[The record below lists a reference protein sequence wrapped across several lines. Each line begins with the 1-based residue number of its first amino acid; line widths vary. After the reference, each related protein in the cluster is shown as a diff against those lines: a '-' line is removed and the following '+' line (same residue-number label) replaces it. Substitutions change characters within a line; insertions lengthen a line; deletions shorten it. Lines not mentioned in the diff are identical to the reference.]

1 VKIRFC
7 NPFGTDAYDEIVRE
21 SLEPYLRA
29 ETEVEITHLDNC
41 PRNIDY
47 YVPKHLM
54 EVEVF
59 RQVIEADRDGVDAFV
74 VGCCYD
80 PGVDVARELTDMPVV
95 GPLEA
100 SVLLSRYFG
109 HRFSVVTDHRK
120 AVPELENLVRLYG
133 IEANCRSVRAIDWYV
148 ENMVEDPSAVARDAA
163 ERCARVLEEDGAE
176 CVVLGCTI
184 IAACFEREVLNGA
197 EELAALPIVN
207 PNVMAVKAAELLA
220 DLRAVGQYRISRSG
234 YYQRHE
240 QHDPIEAEEVRRR
253 YLESPAPAPAE
264 R

>member
-1 VKIRFC
+1 MRLRFC
-7 NPFGTDAYDEIVRE
+7 NPFGTPAYDAIVRE

-29 ETEVEITHLDNC
+29 GT
-41 PRNIDY
+41 
-47 YVPKHLM
+47 
-54 EVEVF
+54 
-59 RQVIEADRDGVDAFV
+59 DAFV

-80 PGVDVARELTDMPVV
+80 PGVAVARELTDMPVV

-100 SVLLSRYFG
+100 SVLYSRFFG

-148 ENMVEDPSAVARDAA
+148 ENMVEDPSAVAHDAA
-163 ERCARVLEEDGAE
+163 ERCRRVLDEDGAE

-184 IAACFEREVLNGA
+184 IAACLEREILRGA
-197 EELAALPIVN
+197 EELATLPIVN

-220 DLRAVGQYRISRSG
+220 DLRTVGQYRISRRG

-240 QHDPIEAEEVRRR
+240 QHDPSEAEEVRRR
-253 YLESPAPAPAE
+253 FLESPAPAPAE

>member
-1 VKIRFC
+1 VRVRFC
-7 NPFGTDAYDEIVRE
+7 NPFGTDAYDDLVRE
-21 SLEPYLRA
+21 SLEPYLRPD
-29 ETEVEITHLDNC
+29 TEVEITHLDNC

-47 YVPKHLM
+47 YLPKHLM

-59 RQVIEADRDGVDAFV
+59 RQVVEAERDGVDAFV
-74 VGCCYD
+74 IGCCYD

-148 ENMVEDPSAVARDAA
+148 EKMVEDPSAVARDAF
-163 ERCARVLEEDGAE
+163 ERCRRVLEEDRAE

-184 IAACFEREVLNGA
+184 IAACFEREILNGA
-197 EELAALPIVN
+197 KTLGSLPIIN
-207 PNVMAVKAAELLA
+207 PNVMAMKAAELLA
-220 DLRAVGQYRISRSG
+220 DLRSVGQYRISRRG
-234 YYQRHE
+234 YYQRAE
-240 QHDPIEAEEVRRR
+240 QYDAADAEEVWRRFM
-253 YLESPAPAPAE
+253 EPSGTTVVE
-264 R
+264 T

>member
-1 VKIRFC
+1 MRLRFC
-7 NPFGTDAYDEIVRE
+7 NPFGTPAYDAIVRE

-29 ETEVEITHLDNC
+29 GTEVEITHLENC

-59 RQVIEADRDGVDAFV
+59 RQVVKADRDGVDAFV

-80 PGVDVARELTDMPVV
+80 PGVAVARELTDMPVV

-100 SVLLSRYFG
+100 SVLYSRFFG
-109 HRFSVVTDHRK
+109 HRFSVVTDHHK
-120 AVPELENLVRLYG
+120 AVPALADLVRLYG
-133 IEANCRSVRAIDWYV
+133 IEANCRSVRAIDWF
-148 ENMVEDPSAVARDAA
+148 VEDMVNDPGAVARDAF
-163 ERCARVLEEDGAE
+163 ERCRRVLEEDGAE

-184 IAACFEREVLNGA
+184 IAACYEREILRGA
-197 EELAALPIVN
+197 DELAALPIVN

-234 YYQRHE
+234 FYQRAD
-240 QHDPIEAEEVRRR
+240 QRD
-253 YLESPAPAPAE
+253 PAE
-264 R
+264 AAAVWERFLAAPDRVATGD

>member
-1 VKIRFC
+1 VRVRFC
-7 NPFGTDAYDEIVRE
+7 NPFGTDAYDDLVRE

-29 ETEVEITHLDNC
+29 GTEVEITHLDNC

-47 YVPKHLM
+47 YMPKHLM

-59 RQVIEADRDGVDAFV
+59 RQVVEADRDGVDAFV

-148 ENMVEDPSAVARDAA
+148 ENMVEDPGAVARDAF
-163 ERCARVLEEDGAE
+163 ERCRHVLDEDGAE

-184 IAACFEREVLNGA
+184 IAACLEREILRGA
-197 EELAALPIVN
+197 EELASLPIVN
-207 PNVMAVKAAELLA
+207 PNVIAVKVAELLA
-220 DLRAVGQYRISRSG
+220 DLRSVGQYRISRRG
-234 YYQRHE
+234 YYQRAE
-240 QHDPIEAEEVRRR
+240 QHDPVEAEEVWRRFM
-253 YLESPAPAPAE
+253 ESSPSAVVE
-264 R
+264 S